1 MEIVPGVF
9 VCIFGVVSAVVSSEV
24 VSAVVSSGVV
34 SGVVS
39 SGVVSGVVVSGN
51 VIVSAVATDNR
62 LRHKKTNKS
71 LLLSSLLLT
80 KYMFIMY

>member
-24 VSAVVSSGVV
+24 VSAVVSSLR
-34 SGVVS
+34 
-39 SGVVSGVVVSGN
+39 VVSGVVVSGN